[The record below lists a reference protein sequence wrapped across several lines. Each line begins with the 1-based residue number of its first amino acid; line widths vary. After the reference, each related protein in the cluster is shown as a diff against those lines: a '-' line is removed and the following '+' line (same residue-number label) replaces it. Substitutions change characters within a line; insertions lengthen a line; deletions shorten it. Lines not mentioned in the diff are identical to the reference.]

1 MARKFGFS
9 FSAKRAVGISALK
22 GRVAKATGV
31 PTTRSGRQRK
41 VGKAAGGCCVLV
53 AGALAGAA
61 LAGSAALALVPRC

>member
-9 FSAKRAVGISALK
+9 FSAKRAVGISAAK
-22 GRVAKATGV
+22 GRIAKATGV

-53 AGALAGAA
+53 AAAVAAGVLVGGAA
-61 LAGSAALALVPRC
+61 VVAAL